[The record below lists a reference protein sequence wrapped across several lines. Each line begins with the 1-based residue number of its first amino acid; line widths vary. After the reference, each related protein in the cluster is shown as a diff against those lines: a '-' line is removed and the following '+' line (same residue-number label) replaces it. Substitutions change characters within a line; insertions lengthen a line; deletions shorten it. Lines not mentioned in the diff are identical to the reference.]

1 METRD
6 VAGDVWPE
14 AIFQASIL
22 PPTRGPASPL
32 FFLQGQHTPFPLPEV
47 LLLPSVSNRFFSHYP
62 GLCGKTSTSQNF
74 LPRRLHLQKGLHSE
88 GLFPRKLPFRNIDSE
103 VCSPQE
109 FFLLRKSFCSRQK
122 PLQKDIQRGKAS
134 LEGLFKNGYLLMPS
148 PQRSHLLG
156 VSPWRRPPPPQK
168 TSSERPLK
176 RIFSKCPPVRKA
188 SSVPSPQ
195 RMLPPQRKLPPP
207 QPPPSSSS
215 EEHLIRKDSSQ
226 PGFLFRTFQGSLILE
241 ACP

>member
-6 VAGDVWPE
+6 IAGDVWPE

-32 FFLQGQHTPFPLPEV
+32 FLLQGQHTPFPLPKV
-47 LLLPSVSNRFFSHYP
+47 LLLPSVSNRFSSHSLASVVKPLPHRTSSP
-62 GLCGKTSTSQNF
+62 G
-74 LPRRLHLQKGLHSE
+74 RLHLQKGLHSE

-109 FFLLRKSFCSRQK
+109 FFLLRKSLRSRQK

-148 PQRSHLLG
+148 P
-156 VSPWRRPPPPQK
+156 
-168 TSSERPLK
+168 
-176 RIFSKCPPVRKA
+176 
-188 SSVPSPQ
+188 
-195 RMLPPQRKLPPP
+195 
-207 QPPPSSSS
+207 
-215 EEHLIRKDSSQ
+215 
-226 PGFLFRTFQGSLILE
+226 
-241 ACP
+241 